1 MIKFKHFY
9 RVVNDLMDRPV
20 SLPTYVTDEDCVDA
34 ADASSAE
41 TGDEALIG
49 SEIEVDM
56 FVIAEPLPGRHEG
69 KRQCEQGEER
79 SHPDPTILVL
89 LMEFFHPPK
98 SGTRE
103 LFIVDAPSHQR
114 SGFETLPEI
123 RSRVKI

>member
-56 FVIAEPLPGRHEG
+56 FVIAEPLPRHRRVVREQ
-69 KRQCEQGEER
+69 RHCEHECEER
-79 SHPDPTILVL
+79 GHPDPAAVLVFL
-89 LMEFFHPPK
+89 LMNDQLPHPPQ
-98 SGTRE
+98 S
-103 LFIVDAPSHQR
+103 
-114 SGFETLPEI
+114 I
-123 RSRVKI
+123 RHK